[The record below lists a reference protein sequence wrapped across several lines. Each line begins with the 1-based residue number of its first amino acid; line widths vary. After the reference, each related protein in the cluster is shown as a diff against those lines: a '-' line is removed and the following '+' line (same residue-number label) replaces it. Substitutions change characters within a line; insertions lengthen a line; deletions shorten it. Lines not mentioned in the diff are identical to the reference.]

1 MKTLRTTLAILGILL
16 VLYGCS
22 PKYGCPANSV
32 GAENAE
38 NKHQPKFNSSL
49 HKF

>member
-1 MKTLRTTLAILGILL
+1 MKTFRIALIFI
-16 VLYGCS
+16 VLSAALYSCA

-38 NKHQPKFNSSL
+38 NGKQHHMSSSL
-49 HKF
+49 RKF